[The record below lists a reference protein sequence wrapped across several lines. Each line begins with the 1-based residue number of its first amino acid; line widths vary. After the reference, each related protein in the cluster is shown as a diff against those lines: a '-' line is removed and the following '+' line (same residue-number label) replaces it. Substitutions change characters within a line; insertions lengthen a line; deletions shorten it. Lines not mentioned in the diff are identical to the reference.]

1 MALLAQRSAEPDH
14 GSGAGILAARNCWI
28 PRRMRRSGRVVC
40 CSNSTNEVDDG
51 PLQEPQYY
59 SYTDPNMGEP
69 SPTFGARTPLADMAL
84 WGEDMLHIKR
94 TAQASTPAPSSSTS
108 EQQQQQQQPCT
119 PSAQLC

>member
-1 MALLAQRSAEPDH
+1 MASLAQRSAEP
-14 GSGAGILAARNCWI
+14 ATAL
-28 PRRMRRSGRVVC
+28 MK
-40 CSNSTNEVDDG
+40 STMV
-51 PLQEPQYY
+51 LCK
-59 SYTDPNMGEP
+59 SHSTTATHPNMGEA

-108 EQQQQQQQPCT
+108 EQQPQPST